1 MPTYKTAEVSEFL
14 DIPAPSIRR
23 IKNEVSDAMIE
34 GQHYF
39 RQGRSLL
46 WTAGGIDLLAQIK
59 GNPFAGLLEDA
70 ALWSDA

>member
-46 WTAGGIDLLAQIK
+46 WRL
-59 GNPFAGLLEDA
+59 LLERK
-70 ALWSDA
+70 SCF

>member
-1 MPTYKTAEVSEFL
+1 MPTYKTAEVSEIL
-14 DIPAPSIRR
+14 NMPQSSIRR
-23 IKNEVSDAMIE
+23 TKNEISEAMVE

-46 WTAGGIDLLAQIK
+46 WTAGGIDLLAQTK
-59 GNPFAGLLEDA
+59 GNPFAGLLGDQ